1 MLQLSSDPKRATALL
16 LAGFVA
22 VVVLL
27 YLWWPAGAL
36 VGLIGGGLAVHRI
49 GTGMQRRAEAEQWS
63 DLHDLTSWLADEP
76 AAQPAAVNAAAPVWI
91 DVPAAEE
98 HIEPEPEPAGVPAT
112 PALRDPIREQLTG
125 LKAQLGDGYPDFARA
140 ARLVVETQY
149 ASAAR
154 LQRELQVPYSRAR
167 RILGDLEQRHVV
179 GPATGSLPRQVL
191 LPKERLPE
199 LEELLAA

>member
-27 YLWWPAGAL
+27 YLWWPAGTL

-76 AAQPAAVNAAAPVWI
+76 AAQPARRRCRAPVWI

-98 HIEPEPEPAGVPAT
+98 HIEPEE
-112 PALRDPIREQLTG
+112 R
-125 LKAQLGDGYPDFARA
+125 
-140 ARLVVETQY
+140 
-149 ASAAR
+149 
-154 LQRELQVPYSRAR
+154 SR
-167 RILGDLEQRHVV
+167 
-179 GPATGSLPRQVL
+179 SLPRPRRSVT
-191 LPKERLPE
+191 PSVSSSPG
-199 LEELLAA
+199 